1 MCAEDARGSGGLV
14 GGARQ
19 CAGWFSP
26 HTSQGPVRLAE
37 AGPESGEAVLLLR
50 ESRDP
55 LAPQDLPS
63 LPGWGSV
70 WEQAWASPG
79 SHREQPSGARL
90 SEAREL
96 GWGLLGRG
104 SGRGGVGT
112 GPGAELPE
120 AR

>member
-1 MCAEDARGSGGLV
+1 MRWPRGWGLAV
-14 GGARQ
+14 SWLVFPR
-19 CAGWFSP
+19 
-26 HTSQGPVRLAE
+26 TSQGPVRLAE

-50 ESRDP
+50 ESREP
-55 LAPQDLPS
+55 LAAQDVPS
-63 LPGWGSV
+63 LPGWGPV
-70 WEQAWASPG
+70 WEQAWAPPV
-79 SHREQPSGARL
+79 SHGEQLSGARL

-120 AR
+120 AL